1 MVSSSISWR
10 EVEQSWVLTPPQ
22 PKAVVHFLG
31 GAFFAAAP
39 QLSYRHL
46 LEAIA
51 SHGYVIVATPFLNSS
66 FDHRQI
72 ATEVHQ
78 SFRRLR
84 SKLFLDFFPV
94 FGMGHSM
101 GCKLQLLINS
111 YFSPQRQGNI
121 LIAHNNYSADR
132 SIPLFK
138 QLALT
143 IPELQAIE
151 FDPSPRVTNL
161 LVDQSYRVSQNL
173 LIKFDQDEIDQIL
186 PLSRQLQA
194 KFGAGV
200 DLRILPGNH
209 LTCAGLDPN
218 WQAGAQFSALDAIAQ
233 WMKQEVYR
241 DITRLEQTIID
252 WLALQVEAKQV

>member
-1 MVSSSISWR
+1 MVSNSIPWR
-10 EVEQSWVLTPPQ
+10 EVEQSWVLTPAQ
-22 PKAVVHFLG
+22 PKAVIHFLG

-39 QLSYRHL
+39 HLSYRHL

-51 SHGYVIVATPFLNSS
+51 KHGYVIVATPFLNSS

-111 YFSPQRQGNI
+111 YFHPMRQGNI
-121 LIAHNNYSADR
+121 LIAHNNYNADR

-143 IPELQAIE
+143 IPELQGIE
-151 FDPSPRVTNL
+151 FDPSPRVTDL

-173 LIKFDQDEIDQIL
+173 LIKFDQDEIDQVL
-186 PLSRQLQA
+186 PLSRQLQK
-194 KFGAGV
+194 KFDQGV

-209 LTCAGLDPN
+209 LTCAGLEPN
-218 WQAGAQFSALDAIAQ
+218 WQAGTSFSPLDAIAQ

-241 DITRLEQTIID
+241 DITRLEQTIVE
-252 WLALQVEAKQV
+252 WLSTQV